1 MPWAEGRYPDNI
13 DACDGSVVDGMIVCA
28 CHVYAPR
35 AARPMIAGA
44 PAWSSASGRSPSTEK
59 ITTRGVAGEGDGEGT
74 RAAGVGWVAECP
86 QPERRR
92 DTNTASGRRRA
103 RHTPARADCSREP
116 KTPPGQCGRE
126 CPRITWGHRDPEM

>member
-59 ITTRGVAGEGDGEGT
+59 ITTRGVEGEGDGEGT

-92 DTNTASGRRRA
+92 AVSYTHLRA
-103 RHTPARADCSREP
+103 HET
-116 KTPPGQCGRE
+116 
-126 CPRITWGHRDPEM
+126 